1 MTTHAE
7 RDDAREAVSDDA
19 GVHAGADRP
28 PTAAEAAVADKLA
41 MQIDPKTKEH
51 FTEMA
56 EIGAN
61 VRGEGQI
68 EPE

>member
-1 MTTHAE
+1 M
-7 RDDAREAVSDDA
+7 
-19 GVHAGADRP
+19 
-28 PTAAEAAVADKLA
+28 ADKLA